1 MSDDDDDDDKKGF
14 FFLSPGPPSK
24 HLYTLMNLIIIETT
38 QADPAVTAS
47 QFYT

>member
-1 MSDDDDDDDKKGF
+1 MSDDDNDKNGF
-14 FFLSPGPPSK
+14 FFLCPGPPSK

-38 QADPAVTAS
+38 PADPAVTAS